1 MRRYE
6 LSVGCASTTFQE
18 VEGSKVHVILSEAKD
33 HLATLD
39 SLKMILRYAQD
50 DSSVHC
56 APNDGFILP
65 LLMNN
70 LRRRSPLPIHTLF
83 IFEKTGVQWLRIIP
97 FFRRG

>member
-39 SLKMILRYAQD
+39 SLKMILRYAQR
-50 DSSVHC
+50 
-56 APNDGFILP
+56 L
-65 LLMNN
+65 
-70 LRRRSPLPIHTLF
+70 
-83 IFEKTGVQWLRIIP
+83 
-97 FFRRG
+97 